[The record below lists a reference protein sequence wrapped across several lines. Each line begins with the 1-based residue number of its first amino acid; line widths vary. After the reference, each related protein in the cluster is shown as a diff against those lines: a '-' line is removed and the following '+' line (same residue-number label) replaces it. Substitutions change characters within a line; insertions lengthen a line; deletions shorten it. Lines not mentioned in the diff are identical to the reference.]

1 VERYRGAPTRGR
13 PPRWE
18 GGPFARMRSVGKG
31 KDQHAVVGA
40 EWLTSAY

>member
-1 VERYRGAPTRGR
+1 V
-13 PPRWE
+13 
-18 GGPFARMRSVGKG
+18 FARMRSVGKG

>member
-1 VERYRGAPTRGR
+1 
-13 PPRWE
+13 
-18 GGPFARMRSVGKG
+18 MRSVDKG

>member
-1 VERYRGAPTRGR
+1 MRQYGAALPDGR
-13 PPRWE
+13 AA
-18 GGPFARMRSVGKG
+18 PFAHMRNVGMG

>member
-1 VERYRGAPTRGR
+1 
-13 PPRWE
+13 
-18 GGPFARMRSVGKG
+18 MRSVGKG

>member
-1 VERYRGAPTRGR
+1 VCPAGPPRGR
-13 PPRWE
+13 GGGGRGPP
-18 GGPFARMRSVGKG
+18 PFAHMRNVGMG